1 MSWAELDQSEEIDRP
16 GLSQALLGRLATV
29 APYFLSEQA
38 DVDALVQR
46 GAGPLLA
53 RLVTEAKASESTD
66 LLWLLIAG
74 VTASFPNAD
83 QVRMT
88 RRAIAL
94 ASPTK
99 ISAAFLEACFDSAV
113 RFDDLDKGVEVVSGG
128 TVVDVDFCANH
139 RHNTGIQRVVRQ
151 TMSRWNATRDVVLVA
166 WTANGGAMRSMTPL
180 ERSRVIEW
188 NTYTEPGRDQP
199 PVDPE
204 VYRVIIP
211 FTSVVI
217 LPEVPQAALCSALA
231 ALAEYSGNRVGLVGY
246 DAIPVVS
253 ADTLDSN
260 ETERFVR
267 YLTIFKHSHRLAGIS
282 AAATEEFAG
291 FAAALPAQGLVGPE
305 TVEVSLPI
313 DAPDGDA
320 EAIGATGTDPLV
332 ICIGSQEPRKNHLA
346 VLFAA
351 ELLWR
356 EGVAFRLRFIG
367 GGSILYTREFDK
379 RVRALKRNGRQIEVL
394 RGVNDEV
401 LLSAYREARFSLFPS
416 LHEGYGLPVAE
427 SLAFATPVITTDYG
441 STAEIARGG
450 GCLVVDPR
458 NDDELVVA
466 MRSLLTGDDIL
477 NRLHAE
483 IAARSDRTWDDYA
496 NELWDQLVLPL
507 RGELD
512 V

>member
-1 MSWAELDQSEEIDRP
+1 MSDVESRTAVKSDLPD
-16 GLSQALLGRLATV
+16 LSDALLGRLKVV
-29 APYFLSEQA
+29 APHILTDDQA
-38 DVDALVQR
+38 IEGLVPR
-46 GAGPLLA
+46 GAGPLLGA
-53 RLVTEAKASESTD
+53 LVAEVKRLESFD
-66 LLWLLIAG
+66 VLWLLIAA
-74 VTASFPNAD
+74 VTVSFPSAD

-88 RRAIAL
+88 RRAVGL
-94 ASPTK
+94 ADSAH
-99 ISAAFLEACFDSAV
+99 SAAAFLEACFDAAA
-113 RFDDLDKGVEVVSGG
+113 RFDDLEREIEIVTGG

-151 TMSRWNATRDVVLVA
+151 TMSRWNATRDVTLVA
-166 WTANGGAMRSMTPL
+166 WTANGGAMRSMSRL

-199 PVDPE
+199 TVDPAG
-204 VYRVIIP
+204 YRIVIP
-211 FTSVVI
+211 FKSVVV
-217 LPEVPQAALCSALA
+217 LPEVPQAALCGALA
-231 ALAEYSGNRVGLVGY
+231 SLAEFSGNRVGLVGY
-246 DAIPVVS
+246 DTIPVVS
-253 ADTLDSN
+253 ADSLSSM

-267 YLTIFKHSHRLAGIS
+267 YLAIFKHSQRLAGIS

-291 FAAALPAQGLVGPE
+291 FAAALPAQGLVGPA
-305 TVEVSLPI
+305 TVEVSLPV

-320 EAIGATGTDPLV
+320 LSTEITDSEPLV

-356 EGVAFRLRFIG
+356 EGVEFRLRFIG

-379 RVRALKRNGRQIEVL
+379 RVRELKKRGRHIEVL

-401 LLSAYREARFSLFPS
+401 LLSAYREARFSVFPS

-427 SLAFATPVITTDYG
+427 SLAFATPVITTGYG

-450 GCLVVDPR
+450 GCLEVDPR
-458 NDDELVVA
+458 VDDELVAA
-466 MRSLLTGDDIL
+466 MRSLLVDDVTL
-477 NRLHAE
+477 RRLHTE
-483 IAARSDRTWDDYA
+483 IAARAHRTWDDYA
-496 NELWDQLVLPL
+496 NELWEQLVLPL
-507 RGELD
+507 KEELD